1 MYLPLTLD
9 SRVNLGGVP
18 SVQHR
23 ICAVLLRVVHKVVAQ
38 DGNIAMMLSNEEDRE
53 LYMEWTVSMAPP
65 FSDAAKIAIREAADE
80 YWAEQDRRGT
90 D

>member
-1 MYLPLTLD
+1 MKAKGQTQYDRAIERHLQLHGRT
-9 SRVNLGGVP
+9 G
-18 SVQHR
+18 
-23 ICAVLLRVVHKVVAQ
+23 CW

-53 LYMEWTVSMAPP
+53 RYMEWTVSMAPP